1 MIRFIKNVSINL
13 PIFFRPSYSRRFS
26 NIAEGTPEVDL
37 NTETTMT
44 PKKIVEY
51 LNKFIIGQQ
60 DAKRS
65 MSIALSN
72 Y

>member
-1 MIRFIKNVSINL
+1 MFRFLKNVSIN
-13 PIFFRPSYSRRFS
+13 PIFKRPSYFRHFS
-26 NIAEGTPEVDL
+26 TTAEGVLGPEI
-37 NTETTMT
+37 NSETEMT

-72 Y
+72 